1 MNLFSYI
8 YWHFAQAPFAIIKL
22 TTNLLICTEH
32 FFSIQILIKTLFS
45 PFRRVTFDQGP
56 GFSFSKYF
64 EVVLSNLISRILGA
78 IIRIVVIA
86 AGIVGELLV
95 LLLGFTGLLLFIPL
109 IGFTLPLYYHFGVKQ
124 EKKKEREDTLKLF
137 SLLPI
142 PDLSASELSKLAKT
156 DTGAFLFSR
165 LAIDKSDIGKLNF
178 KELLAKYPLSEKDF
192 YEVARWYNHA
202 KDDEEEYLGSFNLN
216 NLLRVKPIGRDWVYG
231 YTINLD
237 RYTTDL
243 VQEGY
248 NLPHLVGRRSEIDR
262 IGRILS
268 QSANNAL
275 LVGDPGSGRHAIVLA
290 FALDVFEG
298 KVLEPLRNKR
308 VLELNLNILISEAK
322 TPTEVKGTVSKILE
336 EAIEAGNIIL
346 LIDDFDR
353 FVSARPDSVG
363 VDLTDVFS
371 KAFSRQD
378 LQAIGITNREA
389 YHKSIIGNNQISK
402 IFEVVEVAEIS
413 QFDTLKIL
421 EHLTPYLEEK
431 YKVFIPFPS
440 LKTTL
445 EKTEVITS
453 LPYPEKAIDVLTE
466 SALQTNS
473 QKEKIVTS
481 QIIETIIS
489 QKTKTPASSL
499 LKDEKEKLTNLE
511 NLLHEHIINQE
522 EAINDIARSLR
533 RARLELTGK
542 GKPIGTF
549 LFLGPTGVGKTE
561 TAKALA
567 RVYFGSEKLLNRI
580 DMSQYHDSQ
589 SVKDLIGNTQNSEPG
604 ILVKAVRDNPFS
616 VLLLDEIEKA
626 GKEILNILLPV
637 LDEGYIMDSFGRK
650 VSFSNTIIIGTSNA
664 GSEFIRQKLSENENP
679 ENMTKELTEYV
690 LREKIF
696 TPEFINR
703 FDGVVVYKPLT
714 RAHLK
719 LIARLML
726 TKLNKRMEAKK
737 ISVDITDSLIEK
749 IANEGYDPQFGA
761 RPMNRVILEKVED
774 YIAQGL
780 LNGTIKPG
788 DNVIIP

>member
-8 YWHFAQAPFAIIKL
+8 YWHFAEAPFGIIKL
-22 TTNLLICTEH
+22 TSNFLVCTEH
-32 FFSIQILIKTLFS
+32 LFSISILLKTIFA

-78 IIRIVVIA
+78 IIRTVVIA
-86 AGIVGELLV
+86 IGIICQLV
-95 LLLGFTGLLLFIPL
+95 VILFGFTTLIIFIPL
-109 IGFTLPLYYHFGVKQ
+109 IGFTLPIYYHVSVLT
-124 EKKKEREDTLKLF
+124 EKKKERKEILSLF
-137 SLLPI
+137 SRVPF
-142 PDLSASELSKLAKT
+142 PDLTASELGHLAKT
-156 DTGAFLFSR
+156 DVGSFLFSR
-165 LAIDKSDIGKLNF
+165 LVIEKNDIGKLSL
-178 KELLAKYPLSEKDF
+178 KELLNKYPLSEKDF
-192 YEVARWYNHA
+192 YEVVRWYNHA
-202 KDDEEEYLGSFNLN
+202 KDDEEEYSKWWNLN

-243 VQEGY
+243 VLQGY
-248 NLPHLVGRRSEIDR
+248 ELPHLVGRRAEIDR
-262 IGRILS
+262 IVRILS
-268 QSANNAL
+268 QSGNNNVL
-275 LVGDPGSGRHAIVLA
+275 LVGDAGSGRHAIVLA

-298 KVLEPLRNKR
+298 KVLTPLRNKR

-322 TPTEVKGTVSKILE
+322 TPTEVKGTVAKILD
-336 EAIEAGNIIL
+336 EAISAGNIIL
-346 LIDDFDR
+346 VIDDFDR
-353 FVSARPDSVG
+353 FVGGGQNS

-371 KAFSRQD
+371 KAFTRKD

-389 YHKSIIGNNQISK
+389 YHKSITGNSQINK
-402 IFEVVEVAEIS
+402 IFEMVEVAEIS

-421 EHLTPYLEEK
+421 EHLTPYLETK

-440 LKTTL
+440 LKTSL
-445 EKTEVITS
+445 EKTESITTI
-453 LPYPEKAIDVLTE
+453 PYPEKAIDILTE
-466 SALQTNS
+466 SALQANTLNNKVVS
-473 QKEKIVTS
+473 QQIV
-481 QIIETIIS
+481 ETLIS
-489 QKTKTPASSL
+489 QKTKIPTGQL
-499 LKDEKEKLTNLE
+499 LKDEKEKLINLE

-522 EAINDIARSLR
+522 EAITEIARSLR
-533 RARLELTGK
+533 RARLELASK

-580 DMSQYHDSQ
+580 DMSQFQDSQ

-626 GKEILNILLPV
+626 SKDILNILLPI

-650 VSFSNTIIIGTSNA
+650 VSFTNTIIIGTSNA
-664 GSEFIRQKLSENENP
+664 GSEFIRQRIQENADNLS
-679 ENMTKELTEYV
+679 KELTEYV

-696 TPEFINR
+696 SPEFINR
-703 FDGVVVYKPLT
+703 FDSVVVYKPLT
-714 RAHLK
+714 KEHLK

-726 TKLNKRMEAKK
+726 TKLNKRMEPKK
-737 ISVDITDSLIEK
+737 ITVEITDDLIEK
-749 IANEGYDPQFGA
+749 ISSQGYDPQFGA

-774 YIAQGL
+774 HIAQGM
-780 LNGTIKPG
+780 LNGTIKAG
-788 DNVIIP
+788 DKVIIPI